1 MKCNDVFSA
10 WGSIQSLATK
20 AIIPSIRGR
29 YAISRAYDKL
39 LPTIKR
45 LEEERNKIIKEYCNL
60 DEKTQISTGLKEGKN
75 QAEFDQKFKEFTEM
89 DIEVDIYKIH
99 LSDLNDVKFP
109 REQGD
114 DVPLPAIHLSWLKD
128 FIIEEDEVKK
138 LEVVK

>member
-1 MKCNDVFSA
+1 MKCNDVFLA

-45 LEEERNKIIKEYCNL
+45 LEEERNNLIKEFNNL
-60 DEKTQISTGLKEGKN
+60 DEKTQISIGLKEGKS
-75 QAEFDQKFKEFTEM
+75 QVEFDQKFKEFSEM
-89 DIEVDIYKIH
+89 DIEIDIYKIH

-109 REQGD
+109 REQGE

-128 FIIEEDEVKK
+128 FIIEEEVKK
-138 LEVVK
+138 SEVVK